1 MEKIIPR
8 GRDKKIVHQL
18 MSVFP
23 VVAILGPRQ
32 CGKTVI
38 SKMIR
43 HDHYF
48 DLENYRDLAQ
58 FENPQLT
65 LESLTGTIVIDEIQR
80 RPDLFPLLRY
90 LVDSNKKQ
98 KYLILGSA
106 SEDLIKQSSESLAGR
121 IGFHY
126 LTGFSLWDI
135 GYDKWRKLWLRG
147 GYPRAFLSRSNQ
159 DSFLWLENY
168 IKTFLERDIPQLGIR
183 IPSNVLHRFW
193 TMISH
198 YHGQTA
204 NFSEIG
210 RSFGITDITARSYL
224 AILEKTFM
232 IRIIQPWYVNIKKRL
247 IKHPKLYISDTGIL
261 HSLQTIES
269 IAQLNSNPKAG
280 ASWEGFA
287 LECIATSIDKK
298 VQNLYFWGTHSG
310 AELDL
315 FWQHKGKNWG
325 IEFKYADAPT
335 ITKSMRSAISDLQL
349 SRLWVIYP
357 GKDQYPLDKKIEV
370 MPLIKIPI
378 EWKY

>member
-8 GRDKKIVHQL
+8 NQDKKTIHQL
-18 MSVFP
+18 MSIFP

-32 CGKTVI
+32 CGKTVM

-43 HDHYF
+43 SDHYF
-48 DLENYRDLAQ
+48 DLENYRDLAK

-65 LESLTGTIVIDEIQR
+65 LESLTGIIVIDEIQR
-80 RPDLFPLLRY
+80 RPDLFPVLRY
-90 LVDSNKKQ
+90 LVDSNSKQ

-126 LTGFSLWDI
+126 LKGFGLWDI
-135 GYDKWRKLWLRG
+135 GNEKWKKLWLRG
-147 GYPRAFLSRSNQ
+147 GFPRAFLSRSNH

-168 IKTFLERDIPQLGIR
+168 IKIFLERDIPQLGIR
-183 IPSNVLHRFW
+183 ISSNILHRFW

-210 RSFGITDITARSYL
+210 RSFGISDMTARSYL

-232 IRIIQPWYVNIKKRL
+232 IRTIQPWYVNIKKRL
-247 IKHPKLYISDTGIL
+247 IKHPKLYISDTGIF

-269 IAQLNSNPKAG
+269 IDQLTSNPKVG

-287 LECIATSIDKK
+287 LECVATSIGKK
-298 VQNLYFWGTHSG
+298 AQNIYFWGTHSG

-335 ITKSMRSAISDLQL
+335 ISKSMRSAISDLHL
-349 SRLWVIYP
+349 NRLWIIYP
-357 GKDQYPLDKKIEV
+357 GKEEYTLDKKIKV
-370 MPLIKIPI
+370 MPLTKIPI